1 MSVEKISVDYNKVTN
16 VEVEDEYDTSTWEEI
31 QTNDDQ
37 DLNTSTIAKIDD
49 EIMVSLEIFTSS
61 RFYSFCKER
70 SIVNALTV
78 GEEGILEV
86 QTKIKNNTYGI
97 TLLPN
102 SAELDYE
109 KLVVNLPRMCSQ
121 IAKCSDHR

>member
-49 EIMVSLEIFTSS
+49 EIMVSLENLVRHEVFHMENNLSLDRIALSS
-61 RFYSFCKER
+61 F
-70 SIVNALTV
+70 
-78 GEEGILEV
+78 
-86 QTKIKNNTYGI
+86 
-97 TLLPN
+97 
-102 SAELDYE
+102 
-109 KLVVNLPRMCSQ
+109 
-121 IAKCSDHR
+121 